1 VFVVVYGKLLTLL
14 YIEDLL
20 EKVKRAFCKQFASQ
34 LDSAT
39 GQLDFKERFEE
50 IRTQVEFGA
59 MKKKVSK
66 KKPSAMRS
74 FHQTSKGKK
83 AGVEKEEEPEDDGVE
98 DAEDA
103 FEKLK
108 AAQAKKKGQKM
119 GGFKSKSPKN
129 GKPKSP
135 GGKERKS
142 PKKATDWHTGPKK
155 ITQEAMDALDMSK
168 PGDGDGDGDDDSNP
182 ALQAM
187 RNQFIPDS
195 DDDEEDDMWE
205 DDEDDDDDE
214 KKKND
219 SSWLGSKIGGF
230 FGALTGNQTL
240 DAENIQPSIVAIKEN
255 LIGKNV
261 ASEVAE
267 DICESIASALI
278 GQKTDSFQGIQTKVT
293 AALEDALTRVLTPK
307 KSTDI
312 LRAVQQKKG
321 SGKPFSI
328 VFVGVNG
335 VGKSTS
341 LSKVCYYLK
350 NMKCKMLIA
359 ACDTFRSGA
368 VEQLRTHAK
377 CLDVDL
383 FERGY
388 AKDPAAVAGAAI
400 AHGEE
405 EGYDCVLVDTAGRMQ
420 NNEPLMRA
428 LAKLVTQNEPD
439 MVLFVG
445 EALVGNDGVD
455 QLQLFNQ
462 ALIDYSPSSIPHTI
476 DGMVLT
482 KFDTVDDKV
491 GAAVSMVYKTG
502 QPVMFVGTGQKY
514 NHLKKLN
521 VRSVIKQLFS

>member
-1 VFVVVYGKLLTLL
+1 
-14 YIEDLL
+14 
-20 EKVKRAFCKQFASQ
+20 
-34 LDSAT
+34 
-39 GQLDFKERFEE
+39 
-50 IRTQVEFGA
+50 
-59 MKKKVSK
+59 
-66 KKPSAMRS
+66 
-74 FHQTSKGKK
+74 
-83 AGVEKEEEPEDDGVE
+83 
-98 DAEDA
+98 
-103 FEKLK
+103 
-108 AAQAKKKGQKM
+108 
-119 GGFKSKSPKN
+119 
-129 GKPKSP
+129 
-135 GGKERKS
+135 
-142 PKKATDWHTGPKK
+142 
-155 ITQEAMDALDMSK
+155 
-168 PGDGDGDGDDDSNP
+168 
-182 ALQAM
+182 
-187 RNQFIPDS
+187 
-195 DDDEEDDMWE
+195 
-205 DDEDDDDDE
+205 
-214 KKKND
+214 
-219 SSWLGSKIGGF
+219 
-230 FGALTGNQTL
+230 
-240 DAENIQPSIVAIKEN
+240 
-255 LIGKNV
+255 
-261 ASEVAE
+261 
-267 DICESIASALI
+267 
-278 GQKTDSFQGIQTKVT
+278 VT